1 MQKRE
6 TRKSPSRCGH
16 TYRGRDQ
23 IGDLIVTTSITVPD
37 SPNRTRD
44 MGPVEQHAE
53 FRPSFLAECVKQLG
67 DLERWFGTAL
77 LAAALKQYS
86 ADAAF
91 GARVRGVDPERE
103 IRDTRSVLRG
113 FGDPE
118 AEAVAG
124 EFEALLRA
132 LPVAAPFPG
141 AAARNA
147 RSFPGRKAA

>member
-1 MQKRE
+1 MQN
-6 TRKSPSRCGH
+6 T
-16 TYRGRDQ
+16 T
-23 IGDLIVTTSITVPD
+23 IVP
-37 SPNRTRD
+37 PAPERTRD
-44 MGPVEQHAE
+44 MGFAEQPTPS
-53 FRPSFLAECVKQLG
+53 RPPFAAACFAQLH
-67 DLERWFGTAL
+67 DLERWFGTAT